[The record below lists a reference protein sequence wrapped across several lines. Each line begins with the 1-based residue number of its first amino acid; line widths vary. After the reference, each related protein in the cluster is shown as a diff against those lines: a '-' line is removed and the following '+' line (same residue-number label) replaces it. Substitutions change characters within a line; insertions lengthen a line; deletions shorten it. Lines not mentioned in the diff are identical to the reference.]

1 MTRLSTEHGG
11 GSSLGRRCI
20 SVQKVFLVEPLA
32 LQQSY
37 NLAGVTNVFLGENSL
52 TVRCIGKR
60 NRSFATHFSD
70 TIFSVLSHFTPSVP
84 IEHTLHHYTQKLHLK
99 QKKTRAHHF
108 HSDTFSSFYYF
119 FTETPNF
126 CCDILFSGRSRSVSL
141 LFDVYTVNSRL
152 SVKIGGIRFSSLL
165 RGFSLFWEFLFSE
178 MTKKLDIS
186 FF

>member
-141 LFDVYTVNSRL
+141 LFDVYTVNSRI

-165 RGFSLFWEFLFSE
+165 RGFSLF
-178 MTKKLDIS
+178 
-186 FF
+186 